1 MTFPV
6 TFIPYMNIALIIVFV
21 LFAWRAFN
29 KGFLILFLETVSL
42 FVALILAGLLAKP
55 LALALPL
62 AFVDNVLISIPLI
75 GPLFATQISTIIW
88 FIILFISI
96 SLVLWLIRP
105 LFHIIGKIPV
115 IKGLNRILGLGFGL
129 IQAFILIWIFSLILL
144 TPLFTNG
151 QAVIENSAMKYYSS
165 LTNIVL
171 VNTDIKEISIVKALT
186 NASLDDEDRDNISVW
201 LDNSN
206 VESPDKEVVYKILVK
221 ENLTN
226 QDIEVLRAW
235 LNEYNF
241 DQAKI
246 DELLER
252 FK

>member
-6 TFIPYMNIALIIVFV
+6 TFIPYINIVLLIVLI
-21 LFAWRAFN
+21 LFALRAYY

-62 AFVDNVLISIPLI
+62 DFVDNVLLSIPLI
-75 GPLFATQISTIIW
+75 GPLFSTQISTIIW
-88 FIILFISI
+88 FIILFIII
-96 SLVLWLIRP
+96 SLILWLIRP

-115 IKGLNRILGLGFGL
+115 LKGINRILGLGFGL
-129 IQAFILIWIFSLILL
+129 IQAFILFWILSLILL
-144 TPLFTNG
+144 TPLIKNG
-151 QAVIENSAMKYYSS
+151 QDVIQNSAMKYYSD

-171 VNTDIKEISIVKALT
+171 VNTDIKEMSIVKALT
-186 NASLDDEDRDNISVW
+186 NASLDDEDRNNISVW
-201 LDNSN
+201 LDNSS
-206 VESPDKEVVYKILVK
+206 VESPEKEVVYKILVK
-221 ENLTN
+221 DNLTN
-226 QDIEVLRAW
+226 QDIEVLQAW
-235 LNEYNF
+235 LSEYKI

-246 DELLER
+246 NELIER

>member
-6 TFIPYMNIALIIVFV
+6 TFIPYINIVLIMVFV
-21 LFAWRAFN
+21 LFAWRAFH

-62 AFVDNVLISIPLI
+62 EFVDNVLITIPLI

-88 FIILFISI
+88 FIILFIAI
-96 SLVLWLIRP
+96 SVILWLIRP

-115 IKGLNRILGLGFGL
+115 IKGLNSLLGLGFGL

-151 QAVIENSAMKYYSS
+151 QDVIQNSGMKYYSS
-165 LTNIVL
+165 LTNVVL
-171 VNTDIKEISIVKALT
+171 VNTDIKEMSIIKALT
-186 NASLDDEDRDNISVW
+186 NASLDEEDRDNISVW
-201 LDNSN
+201 LDNSS
-206 VESPDKEVVYKILVK
+206 VESPEKEVVFKILVK
-221 ENLTN
+221 DNLTS
-226 QDIEVLRAW
+226 QDIEILRLW
-235 LNEYNF
+235 LNEYKI